1 MLMPR
6 GTMLEELN
14 FQHPAEFRIL
24 FPLEEFLVP
33 PNPWRARIV
42 SFPLEGYDFLWRVY
56 FVGHSWWRF

>member
-42 SFPLEGYDFLWRVY
+42 SFPLELSLI
-56 FVGHSWWRF
+56 HI